1 MEPDGKEVRASEAMT
16 DLKPEGSRSSFLERI
31 ARGVAF
37 LSGLSVL
44 AITLMITFDVLMR
57 YFLNKPQL
65 FVDELASLILILI
78 IFGGSAYTFQKGGH
92 IRVDLLT
99 NRLGRRADRSLRIF
113 TLLLGIVFLGI
124 ITQHTLVSSLVAY
137 QLERL
142 SMVMF
147 YPLWIPMLLIP
158 LGTGLMA
165 LVMVSALMGEV
176 GTGGTH
182 KGKESGGDSGKGA
195 K

>member
-1 MEPDGKEVRASEAMT
+1 MT
-16 DLKPEGSRSSFLERI
+16 DLKPEGSRSSIWDRI
-31 ARGVAF
+31 PRWAAF

-44 AITLMITFDVLMR
+44 VITIMITFDVLMR

-65 FVDELASLILILI
+65 FVDELSTLILILI
-78 IFGGSAYTFQKGGH
+78 IFGGIAHTFQRGGH

-99 NRLGRRADRSLRIF
+99 TRLGRRANRALRIF
-113 TLLLGIVFLGI
+113 TLLLGIIFLGI
-124 ITQHTLVSSLVAY
+124 ITQNTLLSSIVAY
-137 QLERL
+137 RLERL

-165 LVMVSALMGEV
+165 LVMVIKVIAEV
-176 GTGGTH
+176 KARG
-182 KGKESGGDSGKGA
+182 KNMGKESGGDSGRDA
-195 K
+195 N